1 MKGVLS
7 EEVLG
12 KIIPYP
18 QAYDIG
24 LRLLDSQSIRK
35 RVEVL
40 ADNEAENAFL
50 RVEEIKEEY
59 ASIKKWALL
68 PQALAKSAPILRLL
82 SLKHLLDRFHLPN
95 KKPKFT
101 VEEEL

>member
-7 EEVLG
+7 EDVLG
-12 KIIPYP
+12 KRIPYP

-24 LRLLDSQSIRK
+24 LRMMDSPSIRK
-35 RVEVL
+35 RMEAL

-50 RVEEIKEEY
+50 RVEETKEAY

-68 PQALAKSAPILRLL
+68 PQALAKSAAILRML
-82 SLKHLLDRFHLPN
+82 SMKHFLGRFHLPN
-95 KKPKFT
+95 KKN
-101 VEEEL
+101 LNLL